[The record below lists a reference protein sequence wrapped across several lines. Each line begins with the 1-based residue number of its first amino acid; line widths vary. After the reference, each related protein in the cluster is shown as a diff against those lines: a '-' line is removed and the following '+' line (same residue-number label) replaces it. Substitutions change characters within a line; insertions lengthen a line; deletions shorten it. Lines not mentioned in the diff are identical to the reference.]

1 MAGLPE
7 HTPGISPQF
16 LARYSTDQS
25 LFGGT
30 GRNDAA
36 PSNDQTRTT
45 NPQISDTRSQMRPA
59 VDGQN
64 LFLVGDTYPNHRN
77 MPTEQDDTG
86 HRENDKD
93 AKPGRVRPRDDMRN
107 TIDKKESNFFGI
119 KPCFLARH
127 SEDSSITTP
136 TDDKGNAAENVNG
149 RSSNIFSRHQWSSC
163 FTTEQGYQVTY
174 PFQAPSFHSE
184 SSKVSVNAQGPNLH
198 GSFDPNPAVWDQP
211 VPARPLLSLPCNG
224 SEHLQTLSCDDPR
237 IIAIAPHALINGDS
251 PLAQA
256 PLLPQQRKVKDQPTD
271 PEVQR
276 ERNSDFEVING
287 NPACLS
293 DTTAVAQGL
302 ISPEMEISALPQAAM
317 NTNLIWETGT
327 HADQDTAYQKPLG
340 VLNDVS
346 LADPER
352 RVAEASFPVETT
364 LKEREVRE
372 KAMKEEERK
381 KKEERTRKEQQA
393 RERGER
399 EVTEARGMEHSNL
412 TEEGSSTINGD
423 EALEQMMMLGTSR
436 LERKYREREKEW
448 MKKMGWAPK
457 ERSQDRQTQCCK
469 CW

>member
-1 MAGLPE
+1 
-7 HTPGISPQF
+7 
-16 LARYSTDQS
+16 
-25 LFGGT
+25 
-30 GRNDAA
+30 
-36 PSNDQTRTT
+36 
-45 NPQISDTRSQMRPA
+45 
-59 VDGQN
+59 
-64 LFLVGDTYPNHRN
+64 
-77 MPTEQDDTG
+77 
-86 HRENDKD
+86 
-93 AKPGRVRPRDDMRN
+93 MRN

-340 VLNDVS
+340 VLNDDS

-436 LERKYREREKEW
+436 LERKYRERMDEKN
-448 MKKMGWAPK
+448 GLGPK
-457 ERSQDRQTQCCK
+457 RAISRQTNTVL
-469 CW
+469 

>member
-1 MAGLPE
+1 MGESQARVAGLPQ
-7 HTPGISPQF
+7 HTLGISPQF
-16 LARYSTDQS
+16 LARHSTDQS

-77 MPTEQDDTG
+77 MLTEQDDTG

-93 AKPGRVRPRDDMRN
+93 AKLEVRPRDD
-107 TIDKKESNFFGI
+107 IGI
-119 KPCFLARH
+119 EPCFLARH

-136 TDDKGNAAENVNG
+136 IDDMRNAE
-149 RSSNIFSRHQWSSC
+149 
-163 FTTEQGYQVTY
+163 E
-174 PFQAPSFHSE
+174 
-184 SSKVSVNAQGPNLH
+184 K
-198 GSFDPNPAVWDQP
+198 
-211 VPARPLLSLPCNG
+211 
-224 SEHLQTLSCDDPR
+224 DDPR

-251 PLAQA
+251 PLAQT

-276 ERNSDFEVING
+276 ERNSDFEVLNG

-327 HADQDTAYQKPLG
+327 HADQDTAYQKALG
-340 VLNDVS
+340 VLNDDS
-346 LADPER
+346 LADPEL

-372 KAMKEEERK
+372 KAMKEEER
-381 KKEERTRKEQQA
+381 TRKEQQA

-399 EVTEARGMEHSNL
+399 EATEARGIEHNNL
-412 TEEGSSTINGD
+412 TEEGSSTSSG
-423 EALEQMMMLGTSR
+423 EETLEQLIIQGTSR
-436 LERKYREREKEW
+436 LERKWREREKEW
-448 MKKMGWAPK
+448 MEKKGWTRK
-457 ERSQDRQTQCCK
+457 ERSQDRQTKCCN
-469 CW
+469 CR